1 MKVILVNLITTVRLI
16 CSICLLLVLPYS
28 TEFYILYTMA
38 GLSDAF
44 DGLTARKLNSTTKF
58 GSSYDTICD
67 FIFFMVTILIVF
79 SCFTISLYIYILFGV
94 VLLIKIFNIC
104 LGLIRLK
111 KIYLPHSIFNKITGA
126 IIFISVYFYSLCKID
141 YILIPV
147 IIFAVISSINEM
159 YLIIKRKSSNED

>member
-28 TEFYILYTMA
+28 TEFYILYIMA

-94 VLLIKIFNIC
+94 VLLIKIVNIC